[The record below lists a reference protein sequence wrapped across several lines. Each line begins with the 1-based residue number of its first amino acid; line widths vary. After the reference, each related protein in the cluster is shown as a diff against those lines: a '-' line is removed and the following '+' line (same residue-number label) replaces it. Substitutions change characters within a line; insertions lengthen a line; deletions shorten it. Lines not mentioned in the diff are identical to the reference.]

1 MRRVLATSG
10 LGLVSLLLAAGAA
23 TGSHT
28 GTGGENHDFA
38 SGSGT
43 NTFPTGGPAHL
54 MVAAHSD
61 PSGADPTGHV
71 RAKGNLFPTE
81 FPGPFT
87 LEGEVTCLRVEPG
100 LLGGTRAA
108 IKYRFKH
115 AEGSAA
121 PFQDGGIQIF
131 IEDRGNPDGGQPV
144 DSNAF
149 DSPQDEDTFR
159 ASMPERCDSPNLRA
173 TYDPIESGNYIVHDA
188 P

>member
-1 MRRVLATSG
+1 MRRVLASSG
-10 LGLVSLLLAAGAA
+10 IGLALLLVAAAS
-23 TGSHT
+23 GSHA
-28 GTGGENHDFA
+28 GPGGDNHDYA

-54 MVAAHSD
+54 MVSAHSD
-61 PSGADPTGHV
+61 PSGANPTGHV
-71 RAKGNLFPTE
+71 RAKGNLFTTE

-100 LLGGTRAA
+100 PTGGTRAA

-121 PFQDGGIQIF
+121 TFEGGGVQVF
-131 IEDRGNPDGGQPV
+131 LEDNGNPQGGVPV
-144 DSNAF
+144 DRNTF
-149 DSPQDEDTFR
+149 DPPQTAATFTP
-159 ASMPERCDSPNLRA
+159 ALAAACDSPNSRFN
-173 TYDPIESGNYIVHDA
+173 YDPIDAGNYVVQDA